1 MLGRVLSGC
10 AQLLAPLESL
20 TAGHPSQDTVVGSDN
35 LLACFC
41 SSQEALTS
49 NKSIALPKPE
59 DQLWIVTDESV
70 KMSGLGA
77 TLYILRDQKLHLAG
91 FFSAK
96 FKKHQ
101 ASGLPC
107 EIDAQS
113 IGAAVKHFAPSLMF

>member
-10 AQLLAPLESL
+10 AQFLASLESL
-20 TAGHPSQDTVVGSDN
+20 TAGHQSQDTIVGSDN

-41 SSQEALTS
+41 SCQGALTS

-91 FFSAK
+91 FLSAK
-96 FKKHQ
+96 LKKNMKLLGCH
-101 ASGLPC
+101 
-107 EIDAQS
+107 
-113 IGAAVKHFAPSLMF
+113 VK

>member
-1 MLGRVLSGC
+1 MLGRVFSGC

-77 TLYILRDQKLHLAG
+77 TLYILRDQKLHLVG

>member
-10 AQLLAPLESL
+10 AQFLASLESL
-20 TAGHPSQDTVVGSDN
+20 TAGHQSQDTIVGSDN
-35 LLACFC
+35 LLAYFC
-41 SSQEALTS
+41 SCQWALTS

-70 KMSGLGA
+70 KMSSLGA

-96 FKKHQ
+96 LKKT
-101 ASGLPC
+101 
-107 EIDAQS
+107 
-113 IGAAVKHFAPSLMF
+113 